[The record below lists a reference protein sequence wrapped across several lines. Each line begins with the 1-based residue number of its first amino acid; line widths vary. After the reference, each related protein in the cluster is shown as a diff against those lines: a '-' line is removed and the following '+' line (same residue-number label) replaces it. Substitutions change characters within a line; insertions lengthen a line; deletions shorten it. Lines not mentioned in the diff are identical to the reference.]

1 MTVINLLLAEQHL
14 EFLSLKGGCTGSSE
28 STLVKMPHCWKS
40 HLVVKT
46 LLSFTRVNTVDC
58 YTNNKVLIKITIQN
72 ECLISHSSKTFVMEL
87 SG

>member
-1 MTVINLLLAEQHL
+1 MLRLIDLVID
-14 EFLSLKGGCTGSSE
+14 
-28 STLVKMPHCWKS
+28 
-40 HLVVKT
+40 LVVKT
-46 LLSFTRVNTVDC
+46 LLSFTRVNTVDG

>member
-1 MTVINLLLAEQHL
+1 MSRLMD
-14 EFLSLKGGCTGSSE
+14 F
-28 STLVKMPHCWKS
+28 
-40 HLVVKT
+40 VVKT
-46 LLSFTRVNTVDC
+46 LLSFTRVNTVDD